1 MMPASLG
8 RVLAT
13 VPGCD
18 HRMAKLH
25 HRKHRRGP
33 VLAFVLIALLSSS
46 ALAQSSTDE
55 PEWLPRP
62 VAVMQGLDKV
72 TARISRFEVP
82 VGGSAEFG
90 TLRVHV
96 ATCQQRPPTLP
107 PESAAFV
114 QIDDARPDEPARRVF
129 SGWMFAS
136 SPALNALEHPVY
148 DVWVESCRS
157 ESTDGQSSAAGS
169 N

>member
-1 MMPASLG
+1 MAESRPSTHRHAPAAVFALASL
-8 RVLAT
+8 
-13 VPGCD
+13 
-18 HRMAKLH
+18 
-25 HRKHRRGP
+25 
-33 VLAFVLIALLSSS
+33 LLSSS
-46 ALAQSSTDE
+46 AWAQSSAPIDE

-62 VAVMQGLDKV
+62 LAIMQGLDKV
-72 TARISRFEVP
+72 TARISRFQVP
-82 VGGSAEFG
+82 VGASAEFG

-114 QIDDARPDEPARRVF
+114 QIDDARPDEPPARVF

-148 DVWVESCRS
+148 DVWVESCS
-157 ESTDGQSSAAGS
+157 SATTEDQSPAAGS